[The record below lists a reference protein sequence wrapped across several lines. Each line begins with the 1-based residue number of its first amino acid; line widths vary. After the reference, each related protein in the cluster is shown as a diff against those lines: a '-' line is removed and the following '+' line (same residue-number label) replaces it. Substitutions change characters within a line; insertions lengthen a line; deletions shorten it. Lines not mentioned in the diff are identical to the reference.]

1 MLRKIRSYHSYIFIF
16 SFVILPT
23 LWGCASSGP
32 RTTQSDITFAPSS
45 LSPIV
50 PFSAPAETAEAE
62 VVKEELTVPEPEIT
76 VAEEVE
82 KLEHLGKWE
91 EGAPEDVPAEPE
103 ITYDFPVTMNKQVEF
118 YLDFFQNKQR
128 STFTRW
134 LERSG
139 RYLPMMQAQLKKAGL
154 PLDLA
159 YLPMIE
165 SGYSLTA
172 YSRAHAAGPWQF
184 IRSTGK
190 MYDLEINSYID
201 ERRNPVKATQAAIAF
216 LSDLYEQFGDWNLSV
231 AAYNAGGRKISK
243 GLKRYKTDNF
253 WDLAQ
258 KRYLKLETKRY
269 VPKLI
274 AAILIAKDPEKY
286 GFTNITYQP
295 PMVYETVEVPRW
307 TSLRAVAVACDADFE
322 EIQNLNR
329 ELRKLITPPDNASYP
344 LKVPAGGKNLV
355 ASNLS
360 KVHTSITTNYKT
372 HIVQKNESLTRICR
386 KYNLNKTTLL
396 KANNLRKSKLEK
408 GQRLR
413 IPYQTTTYTLWDK
426 DTPRPSGSG
435 SSQLVLHKVRPGE
448 TVSLIAH
455 RYDIPVHLIAGWNN
469 LQNIHSIKAGQQIAL
484 YLEGSHIAVTPI
496 VQSSSKE
503 PYEKTASAPLYY
515 NVRRG
520 DSLWSIGRRFDLRPE
535 TIKLWNNIKDNLIHP
550 GTRLLLSNPELIGP
564 ISMADPNSRKE

>member
-16 SFVILPT
+16 SLVILPT

-32 RTTQSDITFAPSS
+32 RVTQSDITFSPSS
-45 LSPIV
+45 LSPVV
-50 PFSAPAETAEAE
+50 PFSSLATTAEME
-62 VVKEELTVPEPEIT
+62 VVTEELTIPEPDIT
-76 VAEEVE
+76 LAEEVE
-82 KLEHLGKWE
+82 KLGRLGKWE

-118 YLDFFQNKQR
+118 YLDFFQNKQK

-154 PLDLA
+154 PLDLV

-184 IRSTGK
+184 IRSTGR
-190 MYDLEINSYID
+190 MYGLEINSYMD
-201 ERRNPVKATQAAIAF
+201 ERRNPVKSTQAAIAF
-216 LSDLYEQFGDWNLSV
+216 LSDLYDKFGDWHLAV
-231 AAYNAGGRKISK
+231 AAYNAGGGKINK

-274 AAILIAKDPEKY
+274 AAILISKDPEKY
-286 GFTNITYQP
+286 GFTNINYEP
-295 PMVYETVEVPRW
+295 PLAYETVEVPRW
-307 TSLRAVAVACDADFE
+307 TSLRAVAVACDTDFE

-344 LKVPAGGKNLV
+344 LKVPAGRKNLV
-355 ASNLS
+355 ASNLA
-360 KVHTSITTNYKT
+360 KVHTSITTSYKT
-372 HIVQKNESLTRICR
+372 HIVRKNETLTRICR

-396 KANNLRKSKLEK
+396 KANNLRKSKLKK

-426 DTPRPSGSG
+426 DTPLPSGSG

-448 TVSLIAH
+448 TVTHISR
-455 RYDIPVHLIAGWNN
+455 RYNVPVHLIAGWND
-469 LQNIHSIKAGQQIAL
+469 LRNIHSIKAGQQIAL
-484 YLEGSHIAVTPI
+484 YLDNSHSAGAPS
-496 VQSSSKE
+496 VQSSAQQLHE
-503 PYEKTASAPLYY
+503 TTVSAPLYY

-520 DSLWSIGRRFDLRPE
+520 DSLWSIGRRFNVRPE
-535 TIKLWNNIKDNLIHP
+535 TIKLWNNIKNNLIHP
-550 GTRLLLSNPELIGP
+550 GTRLLLSNPESIGQL
-564 ISMADPNSRKE
+564 SMVDHNSLQK

>member
-1 MLRKIRSYHSYIFIF
+1 MLTKNHNYHLYFLFF
-16 SFVILPT
+16 SLVLLT
-23 LWGCASSGP
+23 SSWGCAPSWH
-32 RTTQSDITFAPSS
+32 RTAQPDSS
-45 LSPIV
+45 LSVRPSSALLV
-50 PFSAPAETAEAE
+50 FSEQTPEPETVLE
-62 VVKEELTVPEPEIT
+62 VLTVPEPEIT

-82 KLEHLGKWE
+82 KLEHLGRWE
-91 EGAPEDVPAEPE
+91 EGAPENVPTEPE

-139 RYLPMMQAQLKKAGL
+139 RFLPMMQDQLKQAGL

-172 YSRAHAAGPWQF
+172 YSSAHAAGPWQF

-201 ERRNPVKATQAAIAF
+201 ERRNPVKATQSAIAF
-216 LSDLYEQFGDWNLSV
+216 LADLYDQFGDWHLAV

-253 WDLAQ
+253 WELAQ
-258 KRYLKLETKRY
+258 KGYLKLETKRY

-286 GFTNITYQP
+286 GFVDINYEP
-295 PMVYETVEVPRW
+295 PLAYETVEVPRW
-307 TSLRAVAVACDADFE
+307 TSLRAVAVACDTDLE
-322 EIQNLNR
+322 VIQNLNR

-344 LKVPAGGKNLV
+344 LKVPAGKKDLV
-355 ASNLS
+355 ASNLP
-360 KVHTSITTNYKT
+360 KVHTTISTNYQT
-372 HIVQKNESLTRICR
+372 HVVQKNETLSMIVR

-396 KANNLRKSKLEK
+396 KANNLRKSKLEI

-413 IPYQTTTYTLWDK
+413 IPYQTTTYALWDK
-426 DTPRPSGSG
+426 EAPRHTGSG
-435 SSQLVLHKVRPGE
+435 SSHLVLHKVRPGE
-448 TVSLIAH
+448 TVSLIAN
-455 RYDIPVHLIAGWNN
+455 RYNIPTHLIAGWND

-484 YLEGSHIAVTPI
+484 YLSDSNGAVSTLSAAHTKQPSEQ
-496 VQSSSKE
+496 V
-503 PYEKTASAPLYY
+503 ASAPMYY
-515 NVRRG
+515 DVRPG
-520 DSLWSIGRRFDLRPE
+520 DSLWSIGRRFNVSPE
-535 TIKLWNNIKDNLIHP
+535 TIRLWNDIKNNLIHP
-550 GTRLLLSNPELIGP
+550 GTRLLLTDPDAISP
-564 ISMADPNSRKE
+564 ISMADKNTRQ